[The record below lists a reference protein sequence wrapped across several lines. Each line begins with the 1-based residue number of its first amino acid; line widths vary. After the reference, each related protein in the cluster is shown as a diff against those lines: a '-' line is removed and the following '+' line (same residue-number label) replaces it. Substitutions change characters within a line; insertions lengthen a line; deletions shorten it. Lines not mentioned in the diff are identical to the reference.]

1 MRSGLRLYSVL
12 RILVFIAGCL
22 LITAAV
28 AYIGFPASHALVI
41 AAVTGLLCLF
51 ILELPWGGFLAPSD
65 GILLALCLLAG
76 SIRIAPVG
84 IAIAIAAG
92 AFRKRPGR
100 AILAGALRNVVA
112 LFAALGLWR
121 ALVPTWMILLN
132 ESQAVLISRD
142 SHLLDSWI
150 FSAAALPALLLC
162 SLGYLV
168 MSSFVDSLLRPR
180 REYDFGE
187 YWLLNYGRNLHHH
200 FFTVVLG
207 AIACIVHRAT
217 GPVAFVVFAFPV
229 LLTRD
234 AFKRGLDLRAS
245 RIDAVKALSSS
256 VDARDKYT
264 HDHSNRVSRL
274 ACRLAREM
282 GFPETTVEKIEGGA
296 LLHDIG
302 KISVDTEVLSKPGPL
317 DDDEMEMI
325 RQHPLNSADIISRL
339 RLLRE
344 SAEIVVQHHERPDGR
359 GYPEGLR
366 GHEISVGARI
376 LNVADAFDAMTT
388 DRPYRKK
395 RSLDEAIDELS
406 NGSGSEF
413 DPVVVEYLMRMIE
426 DKKVACGR
434 ISEGRVS
441 RC

>member
-1 MRSGLRLYSVL
+1 MRSGLRLYIVL
-12 RILVFIAGCL
+12 RVLAFVAGCL
-22 LITAAV
+22 LLTAAV
-28 AYIGFPASHALVI
+28 AYLGFPVTHAIVV
-41 AAVTGLLCLF
+41 AAVTGLLCL
-51 ILELPWGGFLAPSD
+51 LTLDLPWGGFLAPSD
-65 GILLALCLLAG
+65 GMLLALCLLAG
-76 SIRIAPVG
+76 STRIAPVG
-84 IAIAIAAG
+84 IAVAIAAG
-92 AFRKRPGR
+92 AFRKRPIR
-100 AILAGALRNVVA
+100 AIPLMGLRNVLA
-112 LFAALGLWR
+112 LFAAVGLWR
-121 ALVPTWMILLN
+121 VLVPTYVVLLN
-132 ESQAVLISRD
+132 ESQAVLVSRD

-150 FSAAALPALLLC
+150 FSSSALPVLLLC

-168 MSSFVDSLLRPR
+168 MGSVVDSLLRIR

-187 YWLLNYGRNLHHH
+187 YWLLNYGRHLHHH

-207 AIACIVHRAT
+207 AITCVVHRAT

-234 AFKRGLDLRAS
+234 ALKRGLDLRAS
-245 RIDAVKALSSS
+245 KIDAVRALSSS

-274 ACRLAREM
+274 ASGLAREM
-282 GFPETTVEKIEGGA
+282 GFPEATVEKIEGGA

-317 DDDEMEMI
+317 DDDEMGMI

-344 SAEIVVQHHERPDGR
+344 SAEIVVQHHERPDGK
-359 GYPEGLR
+359 GYPGGLK

-388 DRPYRKK
+388 DRPYRKR
-395 RSLDEAIDELS
+395 RSLDEAIGELS
-406 NGSGSEF
+406 SGSGSEF

-426 DKKVACGR
+426 DNRVACG
-434 ISEGRVS
+434 SDVLKDA
-441 RC
+441 

>member
-1 MRSGLRLYSVL
+1 LA
-12 RILVFIAGCL
+12 FIAGCL
-22 LITAAV
+22 LIGV
-28 AYIGFPASHALVI
+28 CVSYLGFPASHTI
-41 AAVTGLLCLF
+41 IITAVTALLCL
-51 ILELPWGGFLAPSD
+51 LTLDLPWGGFLTPSD
-65 GILLALCLLAG
+65 SVLLALCLLAG
-76 SIRIAPVG
+76 SSRIGPAG
-84 IAIAIAAG
+84 IAVAIAAG
-92 AFRKRPGR
+92 AVRARPLR
-100 AILAGALRNVVA
+100 AVPVMALRNVVA
-112 LFAALGLWR
+112 LFTALMLWR
-121 ALVPTWMILLN
+121 ALVPTFVVLLN
-132 ESQAVLISRD
+132 ESEAVLISRD
-142 SHLLDSWI
+142 SGLLDSWM
-150 FSAAALPALLLC
+150 FSAAAVPALLLC

-168 MSSFVDSLLRPR
+168 MSSTVDTLFRSR

-207 AIACIVHRAT
+207 ALACVLFRAI

-245 RIDAVKALSSS
+245 KIEAVRALSSS
-256 VDARDKYT
+256 VDARDSYT

-274 ACRLAREM
+274 ACNLAREM
-282 GFPETTVEKIEGGA
+282 GFPEATVEKIEGGA

-302 KISVDTEVLSKPGPL
+302 KITVDTEVLSKPGPL

-325 RQHPLNSADIISRL
+325 RRHPQSSADIISRL
-339 RLLRE
+339 RLLRG

-359 GYPEGLR
+359 GYPEGLK

-376 LNVADAFDAMTT
+376 LNVVDAFDAMTT

-395 RSLDEAIDELS
+395 KTLEEAVDELS
-406 NGSGSEF
+406 SGSGSEF

-426 DKKVACGR
+426 DKRVACG
-434 ISEGRVS
+434 
-441 RC
+441 

>member
-1 MRSGLRLYSVL
+1 MRSGLRPYKIL
-12 RILVFIAGCL
+12 RVLVFAGACL
-22 LITAAV
+22 LIGAAV
-28 AYIGFPASHALVI
+28 SYLGFPVSHTIVI
-41 AAVTGLLCLF
+41 TAVTGLLCLF
-51 ILELPWGGFLAPSD
+51 TLELPWGGFLGPADS
-65 GILLALCLLAG
+65 IMLALCLLAG
-76 SIRIAPVG
+76 SAKVAAVG
-84 IAIAIAAG
+84 VAVAIAAG
-92 AFRKRPGR
+92 ALRRRPGR
-100 AILAGALRNVVA
+100 TIPVMALRNVVA

-121 ALVPTWMILLN
+121 ALVPTFMLLLN
-132 ESQAVLISRD
+132 ENEGVLISRD
-142 SHLLDSWI
+142 SYLLDSWI

-168 MSSFVDSLLRPR
+168 MSSAVDTLFRPR
-180 REYDFGE
+180 REYGLGE
-187 YWLLNYGRNLHHH
+187 YWLLNYGKNLHHYV
-200 FFTVVLG
+200 FTMILG
-207 AIACIVHRAT
+207 AIVCVVYRAT
-217 GPVAFVVFAFPV
+217 GPVAFAAFAVPV

-234 AFKRGLDLRAS
+234 ALMRGLDLRAS
-245 RIDAVKALSSS
+245 RIEAVRALSSS

-325 RQHPLNSADIISRL
+325 RRHPLYSADIISRL

-388 DRPYRKK
+388 DRPYRKR
-395 RSLDEAIDELS
+395 RSLEEAKDELS
-406 NGSGSEF
+406 SGSGSEF
-413 DPVVVEYLMRMIE
+413 DPVVVEYLLRMIE
-426 DKKVACGR
+426 DKKVQCG
-434 ISEGRVS
+434 
-441 RC
+441 

>member
-1 MRSGLRLYSVL
+1 MRSRLRPYMLLRVL
-12 RILVFIAGCL
+12 VYVAGCL
-22 LITAAV
+22 LTGAAV
-28 AYIGFPASHALVI
+28 ANLGFPMAHAIVITAVIGF
-41 AAVTGLLCLF
+41 LCLF
-51 ILELPWGGFLAPSD
+51 TLELPWGGFLSPSD
-65 GILLALCLLAG
+65 GMLLALCLLTG
-76 SIRIAPVG
+76 NIRIAPVG
-84 IAIAIAAG
+84 IAVAIAAG
-92 AFRKRPGR
+92 AVRSKPLS
-100 AILAGALRNVVA
+100 AVPVMALRNVIA

-121 ALVPTWMILLN
+121 ALVPTWMLLLN
-132 ESQAVLISRD
+132 ESQSVLISRD
-142 SHLLDSWI
+142 SGLLDSWI
-150 FSAAALPALLLC
+150 FSAAAVPALLLGAV
-162 SLGYLV
+162 GYLV
-168 MSSFVDSLLRPR
+168 MSSMIDTLLRR
-180 REYDFGE
+180 RKEYDFGE

-207 AIACIVHRAT
+207 ALTCVVSRAT

-245 RIDAVKALSSS
+245 RVEAVKALSSS

-264 HDHSNRVSRL
+264 HDHSYRVSRL

-282 GFPETTVEKIEGGA
+282 GFAEATVEKIEGGA

-302 KISVDTEVLSKPGPL
+302 KIGVDTEVLSKPGPL

-325 RQHPLNSADIISRL
+325 RQHPRSSADIISRL
-339 RLLRE
+339 RLLKE

-359 GYPEGLR
+359 GYPEGLK

-388 DRPYRKK
+388 DRPYRKR
-395 RSLDEAIDELS
+395 RSLEEAVDELS

-426 DKKVACGR
+426 NKKVACG
-434 ISEGRVS
+434 
-441 RC
+441 